1 METNKNNKRTWLGA
15 TFSFA
20 LVAIMGLT
28 FAFKAGD
35 KTVKIDDPA
44 TYFFRYNGQPGSE
57 SDQTLWS
64 LVEPTE
70 PSCGGDN
77 DGCLIEVKAAYTE
90 QIGSSERTLTQ
101 PVPVV
106 LSGTHKNP
114 DIDTDMI
121 ESASN
126 KNL

>member
-35 KTVKIDDPA
+35 KTVKTDDPES
-44 TYFFRYNGQPGSE
+44 YFFRYNGQPGFE
-57 SDQTLWS
+57 TDQTLWS
-64 LVEPTE
+64 IVEPTE
-70 PSCGGDN
+70 PSCSGEN

-101 PVPVV
+101 PVPV
-106 LSGTHKNP
+106 LILGNHKNP
-114 DIDTDMI
+114 DTGTDMI
-121 ESASN
+121 ETASY
-126 KNL
+126 KN

>member
-35 KTVKIDDPA
+35 KTVKTDDPES
-44 TYFFRYNGQPGSE
+44 YFFKYNGQPGSE
-57 SDQTLWS
+57 SDQALWS

-70 PSCGGDN
+70 PSCGGDD
-77 DGCLIEVKAAYTE
+77 DGCLIEVDKDYTE
-90 QIGSSERTLTQ
+90 LDGLQQRVISQ
-101 PVPVV
+101 PIPVS
-106 LSGTHKNP
+106 SGTHKNP
-114 DIDTDMI
+114 IVDNDMI
-121 ESASN
+121 QSASYRN
-126 KNL
+126 

>member
-35 KTVKIDDPA
+35 KTVKTDDPES
-44 TYFFRYNGQPGSE
+44 YFFKYNGPIGSE
-57 SDQTLWS
+57 ADQSLWS

-70 PSCGGDN
+70 PACDGRD
-77 DGCLIEVKAAYTE
+77 DGCLIEVDKDYT
-90 QIGSSERTLTQ
+90 ILDGSNVRLISE
-101 PVPVV
+101 PVPVIT
-106 LSGTHKNP
+106 SGVHQNP
-114 DIDTDMI
+114 DTSSDMI
-121 ESASN
+121 VSAAY
-126 KNL
+126 KN